1 MITIRRMTANDLTL
15 GMRLSAQAGWN
26 QTEADWR
33 RFLKLEPKGCFA
45 AIWGQEPVATTA
57 AFVFGTVGW
66 IAMVLVDEAF
76 RHRGIA
82 SRLVEHALTFL
93 DERGVRTTRLDATP
107 LGRPVYERLGF
118 RPEYSL
124 VRMQG
129 VMGPSADGSGFASLS
144 SDQMRAIGDLDQH
157 LTSTPRHRLL
167 RALYDERPTATAAE
181 VTPGGVAGYA
191 MWRPGRRA
199 AQIGPAMAL
208 SPQAGT
214 ALLDRIRQ
222 QGPAGPVF
230 ADVPEDNAAAVAWFT
245 SQAFTVQR
253 GFTRMYRGERM
264 EDFPERI
271 WASSGPEKG

>member
-1 MITIRRMTANDLTL
+1 MITIRRMTAGDLSL
-15 GMRLSAQAGWN
+15 GLRLSAQAGWN

-33 RFLKLEPKGCFA
+33 RFLKLEPEGCFV
-45 AIWGQEPVATTA
+45 AIGGEQPVATTA

-76 RHRGIA
+76 RHRGVA
-82 SRLVEHALTFL
+82 SRLVEHALIYL
-93 DERGVRTTRLDATP
+93 EKRGVRTTRLDATP

-118 RPEYSL
+118 QPEYSL

-129 VMGPSADGSGFASLS
+129 VLGPPANRSGFTLLS
-144 SDQMRAIGDLDQH
+144 TDQMRAIGDLDQQ
-157 LTSTPRHRLL
+157 LTNTPRHRLIQ
-167 RALYDERPTATAAE
+167 ALYDERPEAVAAGF
-181 VTPGGVAGYA
+181 TPAGLAGYA
-191 MWRPGRRA
+191 MWRAGRLA

-214 ALLDRIRQ
+214 ALLDRIQ
-222 QGPAGPVF
+222 QQCPAGPVF
-230 ADVPEDNAAAVAWFT
+230 ADVPTENAAAVAWFT
-245 SQAFTVQR
+245 SRAWTVQR
-253 GFTRMYRGERM
+253 DYTRMSRGERF